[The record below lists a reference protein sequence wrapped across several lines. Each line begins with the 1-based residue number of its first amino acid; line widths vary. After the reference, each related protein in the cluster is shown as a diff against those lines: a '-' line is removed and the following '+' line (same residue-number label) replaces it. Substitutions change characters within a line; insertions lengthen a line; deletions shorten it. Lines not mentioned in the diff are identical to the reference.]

1 MRSRLVSIGLAA
13 VFTLLLIVL
22 IPFAAVVARNES
34 TQVASID
41 RAFASEIGST
51 LGIPLRAKLMETLRQ
66 EAQQFSTKDKA
77 VIVFDRQMKEVARS
91 ENGKVFR
98 LSADA
103 LYNIRRVTVG
113 QRSTTSKG
121 SLLPN
126 APIVVAAPIRVGEE
140 TVGAVVVLRDTAGL
154 RARILARWLLLALG
168 ALVIMGLTAAV
179 ASPLTSWILRP
190 IESLSQA
197 IKRLG
202 EGTLPSRLDAVAGPP
217 ELRSVVRQF
226 NDMADSVQEGIERQR
241 AFVADASH
249 QIRNPLTA
257 LRLRVENLE
266 HHVQPSGKET
276 LNRAIDDLERVN
288 ELVNQLL
295 VLARAEADANHQL
308 DVLNLDVVGIVR
320 SRCEDWERVLS
331 SLSNRPL
338 VFQTDLPQLQH
349 CIMRPGVLE
358 QIMDVLIDNAIKF
371 SPPGATI
378 RITVKNRGPF
388 VDINVI
394 DQGPGMTA
402 EERARATDRFWRGPQ
417 TQHLPG
423 TGLGLSIVSLLVRSC
438 GGTLEL
444 RSHSNGG
451 LDACVRFASG

>member
-22 IPFAAVVARNES
+22 IPFAVVVARNEL

-51 LGIPLRAKLMETLRQ
+51 LGIPLRAKLLETLRQ

-91 ENGKVFR
+91 GNGKALR
-98 LSADA
+98 LSGEA
-103 LYNIRRVTVG
+103 LYNIRRVTIG
-113 QRSTTSKG
+113 QRSTTSNG

-140 TVGAVVVLRDTAGL
+140 TVGAVVVVRDTSGL

-276 LNRAIDDLERVN
+276 LSRAVDDLERVS
-288 ELVNQLL
+288 ELANQLL

-308 DVLNLDVVGIVR
+308 DVLNLDVV
-320 SRCEDWERVLS
+320 
-331 SLSNRPL
+331 
-338 VFQTDLPQLQH
+338 
-349 CIMRPGVLE
+349 LE
-358 QIMDVLIDNAIKF
+358 QIIDVLIDNAVKF
-371 SPPGATI
+371 SPPAATI
-378 RITVKNRGPF
+378 RISIKARGPF

-423 TGLGLSIVSLLVRSC
+423 TGLGLSIASLLVRSC